1 THNFVQILTSPVH
14 THINGVLITPPNDVK
29 KPLKY
34 LVRGFGQRR
43 NIEANTG
50 KGVGDNDGGP
60 PGHGDEAKT
69 LASAGFEPLQRL
81 DSIDHFLQTVNPDG
95 PGLPKQGLPDF
106 ARLGQRSSM
115 RGCSSTPSNRLATPP
130 DQKGIARRDTL
141 DHLKQTPAI

>member
-1 THNFVQILTSPVH
+1 
-14 THINGVLITPPNDVK
+14 
-29 KPLKY
+29 

-43 NIEANTG
+43 NIEANMG
-50 KGVGDNDGGP
+50 KGVGNDDGWP

-106 ARLGQRSSM
+106 ARLGQSSSM
-115 RGCSSTPSNRLATPP
+115 RGGGSTPSDRLSAAP
-130 DQKGIARRDTL
+130 DQ
-141 DHLKQTPAI
+141 